1 MLKHFFEAVP
11 WAGRWAAALLGG
23 FIFFSGAGSLPGRPP
38 DSDGTVWMVSSFGEQ
53 DYFYQPGD
61 LAADRG
67 RKRIYVVETGNHRV
81 SVFDFAGGFL
91 KTIGG
96 EGQGPGE
103 FSRPT
108 GLWVRKDGGL
118 MVADNGNHRLQL
130 FDREGGL
137 VKTIGTKGLRAAD
150 LVEIDGL
157 FYTIPSFGNSGYSLN
172 MNSEEHHQPLVN
184 VFNGEGEVVRSF
196 LVEDFPDSHPFIR
209 AIKHRVALALS
220 PDGRLFL
227 PYFAVNRTL
236 VFDTAGEELGRF
248 ERPLAFKPGEPKLLS
263 QQSAEGRVAMR
274 ASMDMIS
281 QAAQFG
287 ADGNLY
293 ILTFTESFDK
303 LSKGVTNREDM
314 PSPSMRID
322 VIDPDT
328 FKPVGAVACRPG
340 VRCFTVLDLQRL
352 VYIFE
357 DEAGE
362 VVMACVRFSL
372 RD

>member
-1 MLKHFFEAVP
+1 MERPIHSGLARSGSRAVV
-11 WAGRWAAALLGG
+11 LLGG
-23 FIFFSGAGSLPGRPP
+23 LLVLAGSAGLFARPP
-38 DSDGTVWMVSSFGEQ
+38 ESPETVWALSSFGEA

-61 LAADRG
+61 LTADRE

-81 SVFDFAGGFL
+81 SVFDFEGGFL

-103 FSRPT
+103 FARPT

-118 MVADNGNHRLQL
+118 VVADNGNHRLQL

-172 MNSEEHHQPLVN
+172 MNSEESHQPLVN
-184 VFNGEGEVVRSF
+184 VFNGEGEVVRS
-196 LVEDFPDSHPFIR
+196 LMVEDFPDSHPFIR

-236 VFDTAGEELGRF
+236 VFDPGGKETGRF

-287 ADGNLY
+287 TDGNLY

-303 LSKGVTNREDM
+303 LLKGVTNRADM

-357 DEAGE
+357 DEDGE
-362 VVMACVRFSL
+362 VVMTCVRFSL